1 MFECI
6 ERMSVVWIVK
16 ALIEIGLVL
25 LIVSIGV
32 LAILFFLEGND
43 ANERSR
49 KNELSAMQIQQ
60 KIEDDKHPDNPG

>member
-60 KIEDDKHPDNPG
+60 KIEGDKHPDNPG

>member
-6 ERMSVVWIVK
+6 ERMSISWIIK
-16 ALIEIGLVL
+16 ALIEMGLVL
-25 LIVSIGV
+25 LIVSIAV

-43 ANERSR
+43 VNERSR

-60 KIEDDKHPDNPG
+60 KIEGDRYPDNPG